1 MSFHKKFIFGIVCLS
16 LVSVAGMAAVAEI
29 FLRGGQVV
37 AAATWMKEQIES
49 ATASV
54 KNFYSGICGFHS
66 LHCSIIAVNEQHLRR
81 AEKLQEI
88 AAK

>member
-54 KNFYSGICGFHS
+54 KNFYSGI
-66 LHCSIIAVNEQHLRR
+66 LNEQHLRR